1 MDKPYIC
8 NARINSATIDIE
20 RGFIITGWVYLE
32 FGAGAQGF
40 GGYVIGGIGDAR
52 AAEHDKQP
60 NLAAIWLAGVM
71 QAAGVEHFSDMKGK
85 IVRIRK
91 VDEFGKIEA
100 IGHAIKDEWF
110 APEQVFADAMLA
122 ERERT

>member
-32 FGAGAQGF
+32 FGAGEQGF
-40 GGYVIGGIGDAR
+40 GGYVIGGIGDVQ

-91 VDEFGKIEA
+91 ADQFDKIVA

-110 APEQVFADAMLA
+110 APEQAFADAILA